1 MNKLLSVIV
10 ILCVFG
16 ATASAQMPPPGYER
30 AKKIQEERNKMP
42 IMERDSI
49 TLTDT
54 ILIFDPN
61 TYEEETKI
69 VTSTM
74 SLKDYCIRYFAMS
87 NPEIL
92 LDHQPHII
100 IDPQTFEDITIRLTP
115 DGKIERVPNKRE

>member
-10 ILCVFG
+10 ILCAFT
-16 ATASAQMPPPGYER
+16 ATVSAQMPPPGYER
-30 AKKIQEERNKMP
+30 AKKIQDERNRMP
-42 IMERDSI
+42 PMERDSI

-54 ILIFDPN
+54 IVVFDAN

-69 VTSTM
+69 VSNTM

-92 LDHQPHII
+92 LDHQPHVI

-115 DGKIERVPNKRE
+115 DGKIERAPNKQD